1 MPRGANAPGARFGK
15 FVNKV
20 PTLAVRSRGEG
31 LMEVIHRRC
40 SGLDVHKETV
50 VACVRLVLDDKITRE
65 VRTFETTTSG
75 LLLLLAWLTE
85 LGCTHVAMEATGVY
99 WKPVWNI
106 LSDGDFE
113 LVLAN
118 AAHIKNVPGRKTDVS
133 DAAWIADLLAHGL
146 IRSSFVPEQEFQEL
160 RELLRTR
167 KQLGRQQSSHIRSL
181 QKTLECANVKLDSV
195 ITNIVGKSGRAMIR
209 ALIAGETDP
218 VKLAALADGRIKASP
233 QELREALRGRV
244 RDHHRFLLH
253 LHLQH
258 IGFADAAILDIDRNV
273 AALIA
278 RMDEEVEAGPTF
290 QTLIALLITI
300 PGIDVLAAR
309 IILSEIG
316 PDMSR
321 FPTAGPLLS
330 WAGLCPRND
339 ESAGK
344 RRSTRLRKG
353 DPWLKTLLVQCAWAA
368 RRKKG
373 SYFNAQF
380 LRLRGR
386 RGPKKAACAVAA
398 SLLATIYHMLKDG
411 TQFQDLGADHFD
423 RRSKDVRAKRLVAQL
438 ANLGF
443 NAKLTPLAQAA

>member
-1 MPRGANAPGARFGK
+1 M
-15 FVNKV
+15 
-20 PTLAVRSRGEG
+20 GEG
-31 LMEVIHRRC
+31 LMEVIHPRC
-40 SGLDVHKETV
+40 AGLDVHKETV
-50 VACVRLVLDDKITRE
+50 VGCVRLASGGKITRE
-65 VRTFETTTSG
+65 VKTFETTTSG
-75 LLLLLAWLTE
+75 LLLLLKWLTE
-85 LGCTHVAMEATGVY
+85 MGCTHVAMEATGVY

-133 DAAWIADLLAHGL
+133 DAAWIADLMAHGL
-146 IRSSFVPEQEFQEL
+146 IRSSFVPEQEIQEL

-167 KQLGRQQSSHIRSL
+167 KQLGRQQSSHIKRL
-181 QKTLECANVKLDSV
+181 QKTLEGANIKLDSV
-195 ITNIVGKSGRAMIR
+195 ITDIVGKSGRAMIQ

-218 VKLAALADGRIKASP
+218 VKLAGLADRRIRASP
-233 QELREALRGRV
+233 EQLREALRGRV
-244 RDHHRFLLH
+244 TEHHRFLLH
-253 LHLQH
+253 VHLQY
-258 IGFADAAILDIDRNV
+258 IDFADAAIKDIDRKV

-278 RMDEEVEAGPTF
+278 RMDQEVEAGQATF
-290 QTLIALLITI
+290 QSLIELLVAI
-300 PGIDVLAAR
+300 PGIDVLAAWT
-309 IILSEIG
+309 ILSEIG
-316 PDMSR
+316 PDMTR
-321 FPTAGPLLS
+321 FPTAGHLLS

-339 ESAGK
+339 ESAGR

-373 SYFNAQF
+373 SYFHAQF

-398 SLLATIYHMLKDG
+398 SLLTTIYHMLKDG
-411 TQFQDLGADHFD
+411 TQFKDLGADHFD
-423 RRSKDVRAKRLVAQL
+423 RRSKEVRAKRLVAQL

-443 NAKLTPLAQAA
+443 EAKLAPLAQAA

>member
-1 MPRGANAPGARFGK
+1 
-15 FVNKV
+15 VV
-20 PTLAVRSRGEG
+20 LT
-31 LMEVIHRRC
+31 
-40 SGLDVHKETV
+40 TV
-50 VACVRLVLDDKITRE
+50 VACVRLALDGKITRE
-65 VRTFETTTSG
+65 VRTFATTTSG

-85 LGCTHVAMEATGVY
+85 MGCTHVAMEATGVY

-133 DAAWIADLLAHGL
+133 DATWIADLLAHGL
-146 IRSSFVPEQEFQEL
+146 IRSSFIPDQEIQEL

-167 KQLGRQQSSHIRSL
+167 KQLGRQQSRHVQRL
-181 QKTLECANVKLDSV
+181 QKTLEGANIKLDSV
-195 ITNIVGKSGRAMIR
+195 ITDIVGKSGRAMIR

-258 IGFADAAILDIDRNV
+258 IEFADAAILDIDRNV

-278 RMDEEVEAGPTF
+278 RMDEEVEAGRTF

-316 PDMSR
+316 PDMTR
-321 FPTAGPLLS
+321 FPTAGHLLS

-353 DPWLKTLLVQCAWAA
+353 DRWLKTLLIQCAWAA
-368 RRKKG
+368 KRKKDAMG
-373 SYFNAQF
+373 PATRVWHHRCC
-380 LRLRGR
+380 LTTDGAPRETERLKPIPHRLRSGYHFGGR
-386 RGPKKAACAVAA
+386 CGTESRQLVGGGSCSSSDPTTIEEAAVRSGCASGIGVAMARPGNQSRRPHQTDCA
-398 SLLATIYHMLKDG
+398 SI
-411 TQFQDLGADHFD
+411 
-423 RRSKDVRAKRLVAQL
+423 
-438 ANLGF
+438 
-443 NAKLTPLAQAA
+443 